1 MESTRGRVR
10 HMIGTFFV
18 VGFVMA
24 VIFTQCNKAADET
37 VAAPSPD
44 PAAAAAPA
52 LERSGSGGGPGGPA
66 APTRSVVI
74 NGERLSDETI
84 GTLEKAFR
92 VRIMDGQFWYD
103 KMNGSWGVQGGPA
116 SGFIMPG
123 LDLGGPLR
131 ADASNGNT
139 GVFINGRQLH
149 QIDVTR
155 LSQLGPVYQGRYWMD
170 AWGNM
175 GIEGM
180 PALLNIWAVIQS
192 RGGGGGQR
200 EGILSTYDKTGIAV
214 IGN

>member
-1 MESTRGRVR
+1 
-10 HMIGTFFV
+10 MIGMVFV
-18 VGFVMA
+18 LCFVMA
-24 VIFTQCNKAADET
+24 GIFTQCKKSADEAVT
-37 VAAPSPD
+37 APSPG

-52 LERSGSGGGPGGPA
+52 PDRSGPGGGPGGPA
-66 APTRSVVI
+66 APSRAVVI
-74 NGERLSDETI
+74 NGQRLSDETI
-84 GTLEKAFR
+84 ATLERAFR

-103 KMNGSWGVQGGPA
+103 KMNGSWGIQGGPTA
-116 SGFIMPG
+116 GFIMAG

-131 ADASNGNT
+131 ADASNGTT

-149 QIDVTR
+149 QIDVAR
-155 LSQLGPVYQGRYWMD
+155 LSRLGPVYQGRYWMD

-192 RGGGGGQR
+192 LGGGGGQR

>member
-10 HMIGTFFV
+10 HMIGTFLV
-18 VGFVMA
+18 VGLVMA
-24 VIFTQCNKAADET
+24 VIFTQCKKSADEAVT
-37 VAAPSPD
+37 APSPG
-44 PAAAAAPA
+44 PVAAAAPA
-52 LERSGSGGGPGGPA
+52 PDRSGSGGGPGGPA
-66 APTRSVVI
+66 APSRSVVI
-74 NGERLSDETI
+74 NGVRLSDETI
-84 GTLEKAFR
+84 VALERAFR
-92 VRIMDGQFWYD
+92 VRLTDGQFWYD
-103 KMNGSWGVQGGPA
+103 KMNGSWGAQGGPA
-116 SGFIMPG
+116 SGFVMPG

-131 ADASNGNT
+131 ADASNGTT

-149 QIDVTR
+149 QIDVAR

-192 RGGGGGQR
+192 LGGGGGQR

>member
-1 MESTRGRVR
+1 MFMMVLVA
-10 HMIGTFFV
+10 FV
-18 VGFVMA
+18 VMA
-24 VIFTQCNKAADET
+24 GVFTQCRKAADDGAAAPGAT
-37 VAAPSPD
+37 AAAPS
-44 PAAAAAPA
+44 APA
-52 LERSGSGGGPGGPA
+52 PDRSGSGGGPGGPA

-74 NGERLSDETI
+74 NGQRLNDETI
-84 GTLEKAFR
+84 ATLERAFR
-92 VRIMDGQFWYD
+92 VRIKDGQFWYD
-103 KMNGSWGVQGGPA
+103 KLNGSWGLQGGPA
-116 SGFIMPG
+116 AGFIMPG
-123 LDLGGPLR
+123 LELGGPLR
-131 ADASNGNT
+131 ADASNGTT

-149 QIDVTR
+149 QIDVAR

-192 RGGGGGQR
+192 LGGGGGQR

>member
-1 MESTRGRVR
+1 MFMMVLVA
-10 HMIGTFFV
+10 F
-18 VGFVMA
+18 FVMA
-24 VIFTQCNKAADET
+24 GVFTQCRKAADDG
-37 VAAPSPD
+37 VAAPGATAGAPT
-44 PAAAAAPA
+44 APA
-52 LERSGSGGGPGGPA
+52 PDRSGSGGGPGGPA

-74 NGERLSDETI
+74 NGQRLNDETI
-84 GTLEKAFR
+84 ATLERAFR
-92 VRIMDGQFWYD
+92 VRIKDGQFWYD
-103 KMNGSWGVQGGPA
+103 KLNGSWGVQGGPA
-116 SGFIMPG
+116 AGFIMPG

-131 ADASNGNT
+131 ADASNGTT

-149 QIDVTR
+149 QIDVAR

-192 RGGGGGQR
+192 LGGGGGQR

>member
-1 MESTRGRVR
+1 
-10 HMIGTFFV
+10 MIGMV
-18 VGFVMA
+18 LVAGFIMA
-24 VIFTQCNKAADET
+24 GIFTQCKKGVDEAVT
-37 VAAPSPD
+37 APSAG

-52 LERSGSGGGPGGPA
+52 PDRSGGPA
-66 APTRSVVI
+66 SPSRSVVI
-74 NGERLSDETI
+74 NGQRLSDETI
-84 GTLEKAFR
+84 ATLERAFR
-92 VRIMDGQFWYD
+92 IRIMDGQFWYD

-116 SGFIMPG
+116 SGFIMAG

-131 ADASNGNT
+131 ADASSGNT

-149 QIDVTR
+149 QIDVVR

-192 RGGGGGQR
+192 LGGGGGGRR
-200 EGILSTYDKTGIAV
+200 EGILSGYDKTGIAV